1 MLGRVG
7 VSLIDRSLTDH
18 PSVAPLPTH
27 QAAKSAALVDQRLL
41 ASLPLLA
48 RWGARGPAGSTGA
61 SKLEDEDGMA
71 LAARLSAFLA

>member
-1 MLGRVG
+1 M
-7 VSLIDRSLTDH
+7 
-18 PSVAPLPTH
+18 
-27 QAAKSAALVDQRLL
+27 DQRLL